1 MLVRYMYPTYQNQ
14 VLPGV
19 TYVDLYVGVLSMTRK
34 QNHRPACVKGLRWIN
49 LSAVQHVENLFALVS
64 KASIKSHTSRATD
77 VEIQDDITG
86 KGGRFK
92 WLKNDTFR
100 AVFVNTVAAAVALLW
115 CNTYDVLRQ

>member
-1 MLVRYMYPTYQNQ
+1 MSNSLCER
-14 VLPGV
+14 L
-19 TYVDLYVGVLSMTRK
+19 
-34 QNHRPACVKGLRWIN
+34 
-49 LSAVQHVENLFALVS
+49 ALDQFISSTARRESVCI
-64 KASIKSHTSRATD
+64 ASIKSHTSRATD
-77 VEIQDDITG
+77 VEIQHDGQDDITG